1 MTTAKIRV
9 GQTEK
14 IKIEVNDAGEFIEI
28 NTGDKRLVAKLTEL
42 MKKLKELAEE
52 TERVNAEKFQK
63 LDPKTAT
70 LDDFVAA
77 VNYETEAAGKI
88 ADWLDD
94 VFGVGTCRKV
104 FGEGVIPT
112 LDNVQD
118 FLNQLTPHIM
128 RAVQMR
134 RNSIGGKYA
143 PSRRGGI

>member
-1 MTTAKIRV
+1 MATAKIRV

-52 TERVNAEKFQK
+52 TARVNAEKFQK

-77 VNYETEAAGKI
+77 VNYETEAACKI
-88 ADWLDD
+88 ADWLD
-94 VFGVGTCRKV
+94 
-104 FGEGVIPT
+104 
-112 LDNVQD
+112 
-118 FLNQLTPHIM
+118 
-128 RAVQMR
+128 
-134 RNSIGGKYA
+134 
-143 PSRRGGI
+143 

>member
-1 MTTAKIRV
+1 MATAKIRV
-9 GQTEK
+9 GQSEK

-28 NTGDKRLVAKLTEL
+28 NTGDKRLVTKLTEL
-42 MKKLKELAEE
+42 MKKLKNLAEE
-52 TERVNAEKFQK
+52 TARVNAEKFAK
-63 LDPKTAT
+63 LDPKTAS
-70 LDDFVAA
+70 LDDFFAA
-77 VNYETEAAGKI
+77 IDYETEAASKI
-88 ADWLDD
+88 AEWLDD

-128 RAVQMR
+128 RAIQTR
-134 RNSIGGKYA
+134 RNNIGGKYA

>member
-1 MTTAKIRV
+1 MATAKIRV
-9 GQTEK
+9 GQSEK

-28 NTGDKRLVAKLTEL
+28 NTGDKRLVTRLTEL
-42 MKKLKELAEE
+42 MKKLKTLMEE
-52 TERVNAEKFQK
+52 TAKVNEERFQK

-70 LDDFVAA
+70 LDDFFSV
-77 VNYETEAAGKI
+77 VDYETEATEKI
-88 ADWLDD
+88 AEWLDD
-94 VFGVGTCRKV
+94 VFGIGTCRKV

-128 RAVQMR
+128 RAIQTR
-134 RNSIGGKYA
+134 RNNIGGKYA

>member
-9 GQTEK
+9 GQSDK

-52 TERVNAEKFQK
+52 TERVNTEKFQK

-70 LDDFVAA
+70 FDDFIAA
-77 VNYETEAAGKI
+77 VNYETEVAEKI
-88 ADWLDD
+88 VSWLDE
-94 VFGVGTCRKV
+94 VFGIGTCRKV
-104 FGEGVIPT
+104 FGEGVVPT
-112 LDNVQD
+112 LDSVQD

-128 RAVQMR
+128 RAIQTR
-134 RNSIGGKYA
+134 RNNIGGKYA